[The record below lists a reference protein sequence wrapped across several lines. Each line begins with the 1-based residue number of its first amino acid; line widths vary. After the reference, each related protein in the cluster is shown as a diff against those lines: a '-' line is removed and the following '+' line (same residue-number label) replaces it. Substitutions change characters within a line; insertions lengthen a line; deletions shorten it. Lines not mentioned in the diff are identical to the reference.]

1 MIYKSKKYCLFCFGI
16 YRGLLPDSSLGPGVW
31 SSYFPTPK
39 PPGSNPPGISPTQ
52 DPGGPSKPPSLWR
65 TKREELSLGTQ
76 AWGDITA
83 GERKLRQLDQLCC
96 LSSFP
101 APCLPKGSARVGHE
115 FPSLEPRHSLV
126 LKAWLGR
133 GWKPRLSYT
142 HYVRRHAH
150 RSTLTQ
156 RHANHTETRSDI
168 PETLGEGD
176 VLTITSAQKQW
187 LEKITQPNNWSQV

>member
-1 MIYKSKKYCLFCFGI
+1 MTHKDKEYCLFCFGI
-16 YRGLLPDSSLGPGVW
+16 YRGLFPDSSLGPGVW
-31 SSYFPTPK
+31 SSYFLAPK
-39 PPGSNPPGISPTQ
+39 TPGSNPPGTSPTQ
-52 DPGGPSKPPSLWR
+52 DPGGPRKPPSLWR

-101 APCLPKGSARVGHE
+101 APCLPKGPARVGHE
-115 FPSLEPRHSLV
+115 FPSLEPRYSLV
-126 LKAWLGR
+126 LRAWLRR

-142 HYVRRHAH
+142 HYVRRDAH

-156 RHANHTETRSDI
+156 RHANHAETPI
-168 PETLGEGD
+168 WYP
-176 VLTITSAQKQW
+176 
-187 LEKITQPNNWSQV
+187 